1 VCALLSF
8 GGLICV
14 VRPGFIFGYNH
25 ATAQTDGSWIAI
37 GSALLG
43 AIGQAFVFI
52 SVRKLKG
59 IDFMV
64 IVHYFMLFS
73 LIGSLAY
80 MMLVQRVRFSS
91 CLLFELCV

>member
-1 VCALLSF
+1 
-8 GGLICV
+8 
-14 VRPGFIFGYNH
+14 
-25 ATAQTDGSWIAI
+25 
-37 GSALLG
+37 
-43 AIGQAFVFI
+43 
-52 SVRKLKG
+52 VRKLKG